1 MPTRLS
7 YLSGEEIRKGD
18 KILLSGHPGEI
29 ELVALNPDDPEESWY
44 VHEFGGGVMILEAT
58 LGRVFIS
65 AEGVADDE
73 DLEFV
78 SRAAEET
85 YT

>member
-1 MPTRLS
+1 MPRNLF

-29 ELVALNPDDPEESWY
+29 ELVAVNPDDPEEAWY
-44 VHEFGGGVMILEAT
+44 IREFGGGVMILEAT
-58 LGRVFIS
+58 MGRVFID
-65 AEGVADDE
+65 AAGVTDDE

-78 SRAAEET
+78 SRAVEEA
-85 YT
+85 